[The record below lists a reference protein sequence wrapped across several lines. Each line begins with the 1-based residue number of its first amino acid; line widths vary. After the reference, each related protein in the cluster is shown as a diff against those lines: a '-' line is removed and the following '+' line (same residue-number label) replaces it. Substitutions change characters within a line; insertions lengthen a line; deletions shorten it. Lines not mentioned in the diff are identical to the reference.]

1 MAALTVLVGG
11 CGNYL
16 GSALFELLHAEA
28 QRAAASRES
37 QISDNLRRWF
47 FSSLKS
53 KSGDELLQARSLLI
67 DMEAKVVQNCLLRH
81 PAPAPELKPPSRKQG
96 GSNSS
101 WSWAPR
107 FAYWQQ
113 GGCGNNWAL
122 GHEVQGPKHREAL
135 EGLICDL
142 AEEADV
148 VASVL
153 LVHSLAGG
161 TGSGLGAYLTEL
173 CADLLPKSC
182 VASCCVWPYDA
193 EVATQSFNAA
203 LSLAALQR
211 DSEAIFLFENA
222 RCTKALER
230 HGDGKSKADGV
241 DLPQINQLI
250 ARDFVG
256 CTLLPSIPVHCSN
269 RDARP
274 PQASPPKAF
283 QKTGLAARSSRDGV
297 VVLAQKGRGSALQCP
312 LREVVATAA
321 CHPAFKLLTCR
332 YLPQSLL
339 PQAAAERLGGYG
351 FNFMLRQ
358 MQSMFTRAD
367 TLDLQTP
374 PRLNAWAR
382 SRQVRYSEEQRRVQL
397 EEQKG
402 KAPRDLLPNAA
413 VAASCCLR
421 GPEVNILKDTVVAG
435 FEVPLWP
442 YALHPLQTSAHPFAA
457 FGEPSSLGLTT
468 SCRTPLPSLR
478 RTLEAGQDLLHAG
491 AFVHHYEEFG
501 VGQEDLRL
509 ALEQFEETV
518 EAYAFMQP
526 G

>member
-1 MAALTVLVGG
+1 MATLTVLVGG

-16 GSALFELLHAEA
+16 GSALFELLYAEV
-28 QRAAASRES
+28 QRAAASKES
-37 QISDNLRRWF
+37 QVSQSLRRRF

-53 KSGDELLQARSLLI
+53 TSGENQLQARSLLI

-81 PAPAPELKPPSRKQG
+81 PAPASELNHPREQG
-96 GSNSS
+96 SSNPS
-101 WSWAPR
+101 WSWAPK

-122 GHEVQGPKHREAL
+122 GHEVQGPKHRESL

-142 AEEADV
+142 AEQADV

-161 TGSGLGAYLTEL
+161 TGSGVGAYLTEL

-182 VASCCVWPYDA
+182 VANCCVWPYDA

-230 HGDGKSKADGV
+230 HGDGRSKASGV
-241 DLPQINQLI
+241 DLPQINQFI

-256 CTLLPSIPVHCSN
+256 CALLPSIPVQCSKCE
-269 RDARP
+269 ARE
-274 PQASPPKAF
+274 PKASHPKAS
-283 QKTGLAARSSRDGV
+283 QKTARTARSENGL
-297 VVLAQKGRGSALQCP
+297 VVLAQEGGWARQCP

-332 YLPQSLL
+332 YLPQSLS
-339 PQAAAERLGGYG
+339 PQASAERLGGYG
-351 FNFMLRQ
+351 FTFMLRQ
-358 MQSMFTRAD
+358 MQRMFTRAD

-374 PRLNAWAR
+374 PRLNAWCR
-382 SRQVRYSEEQRRVQL
+382 SRQVHYSEEQRRVQL
-397 EEQKG
+397 EGQEEN
-402 KAPRDLLPNAA
+402 AARDPLPNAA

-421 GPEVNILKDTVVAG
+421 GSEANSLKETVIAS
-435 FEVPLWP
+435 FDVPLWP
-442 YALHPLQTSAHPFAA
+442 YALHPLQ
-457 FGEPSSLGLTT
+457 
-468 SCRTPLPSLR
+468 
-478 RTLEAGQDLLHAG
+478 
-491 AFVHHYEEFG
+491 V
-501 VGQEDLRL
+501 
-509 ALEQFEETV
+509 
-518 EAYAFMQP
+518 
-526 G
+526 

>member
-1 MAALTVLVGG
+1 MATLTVLVGG

-16 GSALFELLHAEA
+16 GSALFELLHAEV
-28 QRAAASRES
+28 QRAAASKES
-37 QISDNLRRWF
+37 QISESLRRRF
-47 FSSLKS
+47 FSSVDS
-53 KSGDELLQARSLLI
+53 KLGEELLQARSLLI

-81 PAPAPELKPPSRKQG
+81 PSPSSQLKPSTP
-96 GSNSS
+96 S

-142 AEEADV
+142 AEQADV

-153 LVHSLAGG
+153 LIHSLAGG
-161 TGSGLGAYLTEL
+161 TGSGVGAYLTEL

-203 LSLAALQR
+203 LSLSALQR

-222 RCTKALER
+222 RCMKALER
-230 HGDGKSKADGV
+230 HGDGKSKASGV
-241 DLPQINQLI
+241 DLPQINQFI
-250 ARDFVG
+250 ARDFAG
-256 CTLLPSIPVHCSN
+256 CALLPSIPVQFSK
-269 RDARP
+269 REARELEANP
-274 PQASPPKAF
+274 TKAS
-283 QKTGLAARSSRDGV
+283 QKTTRGIKSTDGL
-297 VVLAQKGRGSALQCP
+297 VVLSQQVGGCP

-339 PQAAAERLGGYG
+339 PQAPPERLGGYG
-351 FNFMLRQ
+351 FTFMLRQ
-358 MQSMFTRAD
+358 MQRMFARAD
-367 TLDLQTP
+367 TLDLQTL
-374 PRLNAWAR
+374 PRHIGWAR
-382 SRQVRYSEEQRRVQL
+382 SRQVHYSEEQRRAQL
-397 EEQKG
+397 EEQERNA
-402 KAPRDLLPNAA
+402 APDPLPNAA

-421 GPEVNILKDTVVAG
+421 GPEVNSLRDTAVTS
-435 FEVPLWP
+435 FDVPLWP
-442 YALHPLQTSAHPFAA
+442 YSLHPLQISAHPFAA

-468 SCRTPLPSLR
+468 SCRTPLPALR

-491 AFVHHYEEFG
+491 AFVHHYEAFG
-501 VGQEDLRL
+501 VGPDELRL
-509 ALEQFEETV
+509 ALDHFQETV
-518 EAYAFMQP
+518 EAYAAMQP